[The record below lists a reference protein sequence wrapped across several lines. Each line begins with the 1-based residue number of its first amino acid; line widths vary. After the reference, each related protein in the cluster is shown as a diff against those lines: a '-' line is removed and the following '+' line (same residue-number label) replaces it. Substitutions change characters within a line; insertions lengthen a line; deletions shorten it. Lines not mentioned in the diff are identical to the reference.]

1 MAVAV
6 GVIWVGV
13 GLRVSGGESPGAVAV
28 AIGEIGAV
36 AVLVAGVMTAGVRV
50 SGMLTSVDIDEQ
62 ASIAT
67 TRMTSAMTRARA
79 FIGRSSWVFRRPFQ
93 AHPAQLRGTDDNFRA

>member
-1 MAVAV
+1 
-6 GVIWVGV
+6 
-13 GLRVSGGESPGAVAV
+13 
-28 AIGEIGAV
+28 
-36 AVLVAGVMTAGVRV
+36 
-50 SGMLTSVDIDEQ
+50 MLTSVGIGEQ